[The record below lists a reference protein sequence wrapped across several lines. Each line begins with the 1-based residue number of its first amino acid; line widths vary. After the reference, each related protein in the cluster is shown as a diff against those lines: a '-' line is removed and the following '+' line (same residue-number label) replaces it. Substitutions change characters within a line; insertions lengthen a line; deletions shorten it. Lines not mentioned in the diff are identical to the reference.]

1 MTKKRRIEIK
11 AGVQLRAEPYWE
23 EDRGMN
29 MVLVLYND
37 NGVNRGGFIT
47 HQSEF
52 DLMFEYVDEVD
63 FIMPAA
69 VAANAINAYAVGIAS
84 ELMEIA
90 KGLPPEDELVTQ
102 EDYEETLNCDEYGNV
117 W

>member
-1 MTKKRRIEIK
+1 MKRRIEIK

-23 EDRGMN
+23 EDRDMN
-29 MVLVLYND
+29 MVIVLYND

-63 FIMPAA
+63 GVLPAA
-69 VAANAINAYAVGIAS
+69 VAANAINAYAVGIA
-84 ELMEIA
+84 

-102 EDYEETLNCDEYGNV
+102 KDWEETLNCDEYGNV